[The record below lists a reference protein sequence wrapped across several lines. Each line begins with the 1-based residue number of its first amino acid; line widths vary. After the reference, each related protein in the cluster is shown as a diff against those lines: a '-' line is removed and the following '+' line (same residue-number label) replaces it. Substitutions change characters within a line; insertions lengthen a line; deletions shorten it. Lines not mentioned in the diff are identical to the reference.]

1 MQKQIIVIGLGQFGS
16 AVSRALAERGAEV
29 LAVDISEER
38 VSDAAAYATE
48 SVALD
53 ATDEDALAALAP
65 DRRDVCLVA
74 IGDDAREASIIC
86 TALLRQMG
94 APRVIA
100 RANEDVHAR
109 ILTLVGAHEVV
120 NPEREFGGG
129 FASQLMHSGLRGEM
143 QLGGGVLISE
153 VEAPETFV
161 GSTLFELRLP
171 ARFGVTVVAL
181 RRALD
186 ASVILPEAESVVNAG
201 DILILV
207 GRAGAVASMLD
218 KT

>member
-171 ARFGVTVVAL
+171 ASFGVTVVAL